1 MTLPKPEQIDTSLQ
15 VGGFT
20 LLVFL
25 VKWGLRQRR
34 KNNVESLGLTDKN
47 IQWAQNMMDRLD
59 LQIGELQRR
68 LDDLEAERD
77 ALRRELEEYK
87 RRNLLLEMKVRD
99 LQNGKT
105 KA

>member
-1 MTLPKPEQIDTSLQ
+1 MTLPKPEHIDTSLQ